1 MKVLIEDMIIIINSI
16 NEIEIKIHDRMDEL
30 YHNNDKIITDPHI
43 DNHYRIYI
51 LLNLELNH
59 IKKILINV

>member
-16 NEIEIKIHDRMDEL
+16 NEIESKIHDRMDEL
-30 YHNNDKIITDPHI
+30 YHNNDKIITDSQI

-59 IKKILINV
+59 INKILING